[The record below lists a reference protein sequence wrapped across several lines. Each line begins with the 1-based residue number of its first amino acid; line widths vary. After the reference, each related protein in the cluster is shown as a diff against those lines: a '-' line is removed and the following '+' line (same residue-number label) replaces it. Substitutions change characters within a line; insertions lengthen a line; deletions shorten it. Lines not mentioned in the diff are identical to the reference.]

1 MYAVGVMKIK
11 ITERARRG
19 HTRRWATAAVTSH
32 QVLAHPLEIIRGE
45 MATVLAHSHS
55 KEEQQ
60 KLWGSVAL
68 LIYMVVWVCSLISPL
83 IVMGLIYL
91 QLYVASS
98 T

>member
-1 MYAVGVMKIK
+1 M
-11 ITERARRG
+11 
-19 HTRRWATAAVTSH
+19 TA
-32 QVLAHPLEIIRGE
+32 
-45 MATVLAHSHS
+45 VLAHSHS

-91 QLYVASS
+91 QWYVASS
-98 T
+98 TWIRQRTSRQLPA